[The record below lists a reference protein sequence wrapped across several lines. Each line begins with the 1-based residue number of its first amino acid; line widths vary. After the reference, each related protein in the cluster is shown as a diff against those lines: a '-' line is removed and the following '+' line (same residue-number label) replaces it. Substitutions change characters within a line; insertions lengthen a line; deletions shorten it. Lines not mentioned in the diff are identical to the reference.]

1 MSLCNV
7 MSSHHTIS
15 YLPTMFRTSIRGLH
29 CSARRGVQ
37 LNHMKVAQ
45 RNLQGLTIGVP
56 KEVTEGEG
64 RVAMTP
70 PHVVKLIKAGAS
82 IKIESGAGDIAGFPD
97 STFTSAGAQIASV
110 EDVWK
115 SKVVAK
121 VSSFYSPSPSYFW
134 KI

>member
-1 MSLCNV
+1 
-7 MSSHHTIS
+7 
-15 YLPTMFRTSIRGLH
+15 
-29 CSARRGVQ
+29 
-37 LNHMKVAQ
+37 MKVAQ

-82 IKIESGAGDIAGFPD
+82 VKIESGSGDIAGFPD
-97 STFTSAGAQIASV
+97 STFTAAGAEITSAD
-110 EDVWK
+110 EVWK

-121 VSSFYSPSPSYFW
+121 VRSITMILTLVMLYCTAWHASQLQFECTHRN
-134 KI
+134 